1 MGSGKKFRI
10 TLAHPGHWGLGAFLG
25 IRSEHEVSVHI
36 ELIKINI
43 YIGFGKGYEEF
54 DK

>member
-10 TLAHPGHWGLGAFLG
+10 DWLPEGIFALGMSVG
-25 IRSEHEVSVHI
+25 RMMEHEWSIHVD
-36 ELIKINI
+36 LIKVQI

-54 DK
+54 R